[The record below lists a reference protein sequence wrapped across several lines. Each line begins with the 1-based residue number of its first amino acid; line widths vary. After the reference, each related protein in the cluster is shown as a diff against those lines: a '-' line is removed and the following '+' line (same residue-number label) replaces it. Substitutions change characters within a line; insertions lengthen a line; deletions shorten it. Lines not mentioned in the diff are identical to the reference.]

1 VSVFSLKNQKEF
13 DFVNKHGSKK
23 HGSCFI
29 IVLSSNI
36 SSLHPPS
43 ENTTFLGLKVSRK
56 YSKKAVIRNKARR
69 RIRHILQNLVQDPSI
84 NLKQKAFIVIPKIG
98 LDKADFSNLKKDF
111 KRVVRQIMQRSS

>member
-1 VSVFSLKNQKEF
+1 MSVFSLKNQKEF

-43 ENTTFLGLKVSRK
+43 DNTTFLGLKVSRK

-69 RIRHILQNLVQDPSI
+69 RIKHILQNLVQDPSI

-98 LDKADFSNLKKDF
+98 LDKADFLNLKKDF
-111 KRVVRQIMQRSS
+111 KKVVKQIMQRPN

>member
-13 DFVNKHGSKK
+13 DFVNQHGSKK

-29 IVLSSNI
+29 IVLSSNV

-43 ENTTFLGLKVSRK
+43 DNTTFLGLKVSRK
-56 YSKKAVIRNKARR
+56 YSKKAVIRNKAKR
-69 RIRHILQNLVQDPSI
+69 RIKHILQNLVQDPSI
-84 NLKQKAFIVIPKIG
+84 DLKQKAFIVIPKIG

-111 KRVVRQIMQRSS
+111 KRVVLQIMQRPN